1 MVYFC
6 ILKRWI
12 IVSSMNISETGVF
25 KMTETMKKTFIYTRN
40 SDMDSFDRGS
50 SSDTQIDKCRSYSE
64 LHNLKIQDIYRE
76 QVSGGVSLLKRK
88 VFKQLFSQC
97 SRGSVILFSRL
108 DRMSRS
114 IKDTLDFLEI
124 CKSRG
129 IEIHTT
135 DLGHINGEGIGRIV
149 FLIMSVFAE
158 TERVM
163 ISERVKSTKTRMRK
177 SGRYLGGKNILFG
190 KKLSSD
196 GKTYVDDDKEQ
207 SILNRIFELKDNNTG
222 FRDISKLIEVEYDRK
237 LHFSH
242 INKIYNREKDN
253 FVRV

>member
-1 MVYFC
+1 
-6 ILKRWI
+6 
-12 IVSSMNISETGVF
+12 
-25 KMTETMKKTFIYTRN
+25 MTEKLKQSFVYTRN

-50 SSDTQIDKCRSYSE
+50 SAETQVDKCHSYSE
-64 LHNLKIQDIYRE
+64 LHNLNIVGVYKE

-88 VFKQLFSQC
+88 VFSELFQKC
-97 SRGSVILFSRL
+97 TRGSVILFSRL

-114 IKDTLDFLEI
+114 IKDTLDFLDI
-124 CKSRG
+124 CKSKG
-129 IEIHTT
+129 IEVHTT

-163 ISERVKSTKTRMRK
+163 ISERVKSTKSRMRK
-177 SGRYLGGKNILFG
+177 SGRYLGGKNTLFG

-196 GKTYVDDDKEQ
+196 GLTYVDDEKEMT
-207 SILNRIFELKDNNTG
+207 IINRIFELKDSRVS
-222 FRDISKLIEVEYDRK
+222 FRDMSKVIETEFDRK

-242 INKIYNREKDN
+242 INKIYNREKEN
-253 FVRV
+253 FINV